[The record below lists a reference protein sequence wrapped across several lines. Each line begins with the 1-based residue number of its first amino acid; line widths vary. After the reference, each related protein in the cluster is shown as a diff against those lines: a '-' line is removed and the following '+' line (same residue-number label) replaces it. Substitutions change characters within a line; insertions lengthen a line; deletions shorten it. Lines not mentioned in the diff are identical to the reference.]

1 MTPLGELRA
10 GIPYGLTQDL
20 PPILT
25 FATAVAGNM
34 APVVFLLWGLPK
46 FEKIIKIKNFKST
59 KNLKSF
65 HPFSSV
71 YFWYRNRTERKHFK
85 RFQNLGAL
93 TLVIFVAI
101 PLPLTGGWSGALAA
115 HIFHIPPK
123 KSAGLILIGVMI
135 AGLLVS
141 LITLGIL

>member
-1 MTPLGELRA
+1 MTPIGELRA

-46 FEKIIKIKNFKST
+46 FEKIIAEK
-59 KNLKSF
+59 F
-65 HPFSSV
+65 HETSLYRF
-71 YFWYRNRTERKHFK
+71 YRWYKTRTERKHSK
-85 RFQNLGAL
+85 LFQRLGAL
-93 TLVIFVAI
+93 ALIVFVAI

-123 KSAGLILIGVMI
+123 KSAGLILMGVMI
-135 AGLLVS
+135 AGFIVS
-141 LITLGIL
+141 LLSLNIIF